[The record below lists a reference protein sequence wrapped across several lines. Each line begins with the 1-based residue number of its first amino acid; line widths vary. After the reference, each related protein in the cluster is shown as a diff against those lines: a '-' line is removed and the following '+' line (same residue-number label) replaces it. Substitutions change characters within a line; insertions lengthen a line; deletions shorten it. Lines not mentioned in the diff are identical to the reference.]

1 MRPRRLQ
8 AQRELL
14 EEAGRLS
21 VQYGCRFVEGEYG
34 SLVIFRPDEPLPNRQ
49 REKAA
54 SETVLLLSRVMS
66 YPDRGRLKSH
76 VRELREAN
84 AMYET
89 VQSALQVVVSTA
101 FEAARSEAFMGLYRA
116 GLDADPAYT
125 AVARATDRAELWEAL
140 NPGQQAKRP
149 KKTESREEL
158 VLRSLQNA

>member
-21 VQYGCRFVEGEYG
+21 VQYGCHFIEGAYR
-34 SLVIFRPDEPLPNRQ
+34 SLAIVRPDGPLSNRQ

-54 SETVLLLSRVMS
+54 SETVLLLSKFMG
-66 YPDRGRLKSH
+66 YPDKRRLEQH

-84 AMYET
+84 VLYET
-89 VQSALQVVVSTA
+89 VQSALQIVRSTA

-149 KKTESREEL
+149 QKTEEL
-158 VLRSLQNA
+158 QLV

>member
-21 VQYGCRFVEGEYG
+21 VQYGCGFVEGEYG
-34 SLVIFRPDEPLPNRQ
+34 SLVISRPDEPLPNRQ
-49 REKAA
+49 REKTAR
-54 SETVLLLSRVMS
+54 ETILLLSRVMT
-66 YPDRGRLKSH
+66 YPDKNRLKRH

-89 VQSALQVVVSTA
+89 IQAALEVVSSTA
-101 FEAARSEAFMGLYRA
+101 FEAARSEAFMELYRA

-125 AVARATDRAELWEAL
+125 AVARATDRADLWEAL
-140 NPGQQAKRP
+140 NPGKHAKRP
-149 KKTESREEL
+149 QPKKADRIAEL
-158 VLRSLQNA
+158 TFA